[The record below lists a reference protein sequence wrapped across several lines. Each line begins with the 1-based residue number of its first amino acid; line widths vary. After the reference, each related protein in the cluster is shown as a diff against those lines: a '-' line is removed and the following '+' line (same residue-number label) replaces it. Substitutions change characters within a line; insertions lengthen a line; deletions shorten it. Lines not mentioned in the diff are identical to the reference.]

1 MSDSAKPR
9 TVPSPGPHPAPP
21 QEHHPRL
28 VAHGLSLAYDRRVV
42 VHELDLEVPHERVT
56 VIVGANG
63 CGKSTLLRGL
73 GRLMRP
79 VAGRVT
85 LDGEDIRSLHTRRV
99 ASMLGLLPQQPM
111 APEGITVADLV
122 GRGRH
127 PHHGLL
133 RRWTAADDEAV
144 AHALAA
150 TGVQDLAA
158 RRVEELS
165 GGQRQRIWVAMMLAQ
180 DPAILLLDEPTT
192 YLDIAHQVEVL
203 DLLAHL
209 NQDRGTTVAMVLHD
223 LQLGARY
230 ADHLVVMA
238 DGRVLRQGSPA
249 EVLTPDVVRAAF
261 GLEAVVT
268 PDPVT
273 GSPMVVPGVRPPE
286 RMLG

>member
-1 MSDSAKPR
+1 MSNSAKPR
-9 TVPSPGPHPAPP
+9 TVPAGPQPVSR
-21 QEHHPRL
+21 QEHPRL

-79 VAGRVT
+79 VAGKVT

-150 TGVQDLAA
+150 TGVDDLAG

-209 NQDRGTTVAMVLHD
+209 NQDRGATVVMVLHD
-223 LQLGARY
+223 LQLAARY

-249 EVLTPDVVRAAF
+249 EVLTPDVVRTAF

-268 PDPVT
+268 ADPVT

-286 RMLG
+286 RLLG